1 MKLTKFRIRD
11 YKSIKNSGWCY
22 LASSITILAGK
33 NESGKSATLE
43 ALQSF
48 STEKTIPPD
57 ATPIHNY
64 DKKPEIGMCFE
75 IEREILDKISHEI
88 SITIS
93 DEARENISRDG
104 LTISKSQDEYSLED
118 TIYDLL
124 NKEKDESNAVQIRE
138 IKQAIKT
145 LSRIEQLSDIAKP
158 EMDSDNIEDIQEAVV
173 QYIAEIRNRISAMP
187 EEKIQEKLN
196 EILDQLSEENN
207 ALDKGNPADEILDE
221 LQQYIPNFIFFSDL
235 FDILPFEIPFEEAK
249 THSTVQD
256 FAKVASLDLDKLIN
270 TSDLQHRKNILS
282 KASREISG
290 DFMSHWD
297 QDQLNLVV
305 DSDGGLLCLGIRE
318 SESGNNLLFKPEQRS
333 KGFQWFLSFYLRL
346 TAESGSKNIILIDEP
361 GLYLHAKAQED
372 VLKVLEKISENSQII
387 LSTHSPYLIDAE
399 HLDRVRLVLKDD
411 KKGTWIENKI
421 HKDADAETLT
431 PIITAIG
438 LDLANSFSIAG
449 KKNVLL
455 EGISDYYFLQA
466 LRSYTEASS
475 ANFIPSTGATNIHQ
489 LVSLLIGWDL
499 PYLAVFDNDK
509 EGRKAVAKLK
519 EKLPVEKNRIVF
531 IYEEKD
537 FSTEDLFTHDDFN
550 EFVLD
555 EETNE
560 NKEVKNSEFLKTNKL
575 DKVLLSKKFF
585 EKVKDSKSEI
595 ELSESTVDSFKKVF
609 KKIDKVFQEN

>member
-1 MKLTKFRIRD
+1 MNLTKFRIRD

-57 ATPIHNY
+57 ATPIHDY

-93 DEARENISRDG
+93 DEAQENISRDG
-104 LTISKSQDEYSLED
+104 LTIFKSQDEYSLED
-118 TIYDLL
+118 TIYDLF
-124 NKEKDESNAVQIRE
+124 NKEKDESNAVRIGK
-138 IKQAIKT
+138 IKQAIKV
-145 LSRIEQLSDIAKP
+145 LSRIERLSGIAKP

-173 QYIAEIRNRISAMP
+173 QYIAEILTRISAIP

-196 EILDQLSEENN
+196 EILDQLSEESN
-207 ALDKGNPADEILDE
+207 ALDKRNPADEILDE

-235 FDILPFEIPFEEAK
+235 FDILPFEISFEEAK
-249 THSTVQD
+249 THLTVQD

-270 TSDLQHRKNILS
+270 TSDLQYRKNILS
-282 KASREISG
+282 KASGKISG
-290 DFMSHWD
+290 DFMFHWD

-305 DSDGGLLCLGIRE
+305 DSDGEFLCLGIRE
-318 SESGNNLLFKPEQRS
+318 SESGDNLLFKPEQRS

-475 ANFIPSTGATNIHQ
+475 ANFIPCTGATNINQ
-489 LVSLLIGWDL
+489 LVSLLIGWGL

-509 EGRKAVAKLK
+509 EGRNAATKLK

-531 IYEEKD
+531 IYEEKG

-560 NKEVKNSEFLKTNKL
+560 NKEVKNSEFMKANKL

-585 EKVKDSKSEI
+585 EKVKDSKSKI

>member
-48 STEKTIPPD
+48 STEKTIPSD

-64 DKKPEIGMCFE
+64 DEKPEIGMCFE

-104 LTISKSQDEYSLED
+104 LTIFKFQDEYSLED
-118 TIYDLL
+118 TIYDFF
-124 NKEKDESNAVQIRE
+124 NKEKDESNAVQIEE
-138 IKQAIKT
+138 IKQVIKG

-399 HLDRVRLVLKDD
+399 HLDRVRLVLKDA
-411 KKGTWIENKI
+411 
-421 HKDADAETLT
+421 HSTLKCNT
-431 PIITAIG
+431 
-438 LDLANSFSIAG
+438 L
-449 KKNVLL
+449 
-455 EGISDYYFLQA
+455 
-466 LRSYTEASS
+466 
-475 ANFIPSTGATNIHQ
+475 
-489 LVSLLIGWDL
+489 
-499 PYLAVFDNDK
+499 
-509 EGRKAVAKLK
+509 
-519 EKLPVEKNRIVF
+519 
-531 IYEEKD
+531 
-537 FSTEDLFTHDDFN
+537 
-550 EFVLD
+550 
-555 EETNE
+555 
-560 NKEVKNSEFLKTNKL
+560 
-575 DKVLLSKKFF
+575 
-585 EKVKDSKSEI
+585 VKDLI
-595 ELSESTVDSFKKVF
+595 WGIL
-609 KKIDKVFQEN
+609 

>member
-158 EMDSDNIEDIQEAVV
+158 EIDSDNIEDIQEAVV
-173 QYIAEIRNRISAMP
+173 QYIAEIRNRISRIP
-187 EEKIQEKLN
+187 EEKIQEELN
-196 EILDQLSEENN
+196 GILDQLSEENN
-207 ALDKGNPADEILDE
+207 ALDKKNPADEILDE
-221 LQQYIPNFIFFSDL
+221 LQQYMPNFIFFSDL
-235 FDILPFEIPFEEAK
+235 FDILPFEISFEEAK

-270 TSDLQHRKNILS
+270 TSDLQYRKNILS
-282 KASREISG
+282 KASGKISG
-290 DFMSHWD
+290 DFMFHWD

-305 DSDGGLLCLGIRE
+305 DSDGEFLCLGIRE
-318 SESGNNLLFKPEQRS
+318 SESGDNLLFKPEQRS

-411 KKGTWIENKI
+411 RKGTWIENKI

-509 EGRKAVAKLK
+509 EGRNAATKLK
-519 EKLPVEKNRIVF
+519 GKLPVEKNRIVF

-560 NKEVKNSEFLKTNKL
+560 NKEVKNSEFMKANKL

-585 EKVKDSKSEI
+585 EKAKDSKSKI